1 MKMNVKSIIAVLAAF
16 AMVLSCSKVD
26 ELGNDSISGEEHVVT
41 GELVTISA
49 VLSDNMTKVS
59 FTPEYDE
66 DGKPQSLALA
76 WEAGDKLRIYNH
88 ADKTKYEDFEL
99 TAESVGAKKGYFTGV
114 LPVADSYDVEVI
126 NGDVDYAVQVQ
137 PADGVTTSLKYMATA
152 TDVADVTSLTFT
164 DYSSVLAITAK
175 LPEGVAAVVGSVDI
189 TASEAIFNA
198 GKTLTI
204 SLTEKGDAGTDG
216 ILHLF
221 ANLPQGNHAIAEG
234 TTLLMHFNAPDT
246 DHTVYTRYVE
256 LDESA
261 FTAGRLNTINVNA
274 SQSDKHAGLATCD
287 GTTAEKA
294 YLIGDKYQMQAMHD
308 LMEADATTY
317 FKMVDDVDLG
327 GIDWEPLN
335 LVDPWSK
342 GIYFDGAD
350 HTVSNFSS
358 NAETYDYPSF
368 AGILNGT
375 VCNVTFDKANVQC
388 AGKKGGVIAG
398 YFGHKNKALKGHCIN
413 VVIKNSVVNSEAMA
427 GVFAAQGDNVG
438 TLSDCSV
445 IDTEITSTSA
455 RVGGFIGSLVQA
467 DKISGCTAE
476 NVTVSSDSYLVGGFA
491 GNVAGGVFENCTVSG
506 SVTSKSYKAG
516 GFIGNM
522 DGGTL
527 TNCSASEV
535 EISAG
540 QYAGGLIGNVADG
553 TLTDCSASGSVTS
566 SSSHVGGLIGNMEA
580 GTLTGCSANVVVTAA
595 SYYTGGLVGYATTAT
610 LADCHATGKVVSNK
624 DNYARTGGLVG
635 EIHGGSVTGC
645 SATGDVDIKGAYA
658 GGLIGV
664 IDGTM
669 TVSTSYAAGHV
680 AQLNA
685 QNYNGVL
692 IGWITSASNAAI
704 SNCYTSGKVSGNNY
718 CGGFTGFIEGK
729 TIITNCYSNS
739 IIEGGKWSASVF
751 SGNVNPVENLTL
763 TGFIGWNVSNR
774 VAFWYE
780 QATALDGNYM
790 GTDGTISEKA
800 REYDWDETVWDLSGD
815 VPVLK

>member
-16 AMVLSCSKVD
+16 AMVISCSKVD
-26 ELGNDSISGEEHVVT
+26 ELGNDSISGEENVVT

-59 FTPEYDE
+59 FTPEYE

-99 TAESVGAKKGYFTGV
+99 TAESVGAKKGYFTGF

-221 ANLPQGNHAIAEG
+221 ANLPQGNQAIAEG
-234 TTLLMHFNAPDT
+234 TVLLMHFNAPDT

-256 LDESA
+256 LDASA

-317 FKMVDDVDLG
+317 FKMVDDVDLE

-335 LVDPWSK
+335 LVDDSWSK

-350 HTVSNFSS
+350 HTIYNLSS

-398 YFGHKNKALKGHCIN
+398 YFGHKNKALEGHCIN

-438 TLSDCSV
+438 TLSECSV
-445 IDTEITSTSA
+445 VNTSITSTGA

-467 DKISGCTAE
+467 DKISDCT
-476 NVTVSSDSYLVGGFA
+476 
-491 GNVAGGVFENCTVSG
+491 
-506 SVTSKSYKAG
+506 
-516 GFIGNM
+516 
-522 DGGTL
+522 
-527 TNCSASEV
+527 ASEV

-595 SYYTGGLVGYATTAT
+595 SYYSGGLVGYATTAT

-624 DNYARTGGLVG
+624 TNYARTGGLIG
-635 EIHGGSVTGC
+635 EIHGGSVTK
-645 SATGDVDIKGAYA
+645 SYATGNVEYKGAYG

-664 IDGTM
+664 INGNFIVTK
-669 TVSTSYAAGHV
+669 SYATGEV
-680 AQLNA
+680 YQTNA
-685 QNYNGVL
+685 KNYHGGL
-692 IGWITSASNAAI
+692 IGFLESGSEVVI
-704 SNCYTSGKVSGNNY
+704 SNCYSTGAVRNPGNNY
-718 CGGFTGFIEGK
+718 CGGFIGYSKASSIKILNSYSKSEIESKNAYSGCIFI
-729 TIITNCYSNS
+729 
-739 IIEGGKWSASVF
+739 SAIDDTA
-751 SGNVNPVENLTL
+751 TL
-763 TGFIGWNVSNR
+763 TCKGYIGWNVSNKG
-774 VAFWYE
+774 WCYD
-780 QATALDGNYM
+780 ATNKTNISPDENNYM

-800 REYDWDETVWDLSGD
+800 REFDWDETVWDLSGD

>member
-26 ELGNDSISGEEHVVT
+26 ELGNDNISGEENVVT
-41 GELVTISA
+41 GEIVTISA

-59 FTPEYDE
+59 FTPEYE

-221 ANLPQGNHAIAEG
+221 ANLPQGNQAIAEG
-234 TTLLMHFNAPDT
+234 TVLLMHFNAPDT

-256 LDESA
+256 LDASA

-317 FKMVDDVDLG
+317 FKMVDDVDME
-327 GIDWEPLN
+327 GINWTP
-335 LVDPWSK
+335 
-342 GIYFDGAD
+342 
-350 HTVSNFSS
+350 
-358 NAETYDYPSF
+358 
-368 AGILNGT
+368 LNGT
-375 VCNVTFDKANVQC
+375 SPYTMAMDFDGNDHTISNLTTDGTIRNSSFAAVLIGNIANVTFDKAEIE
-388 AGKKGGVIAG
+388 GGAYYAAVIAAYLG
-398 YFGHKNKALKGHCIN
+398 YAETTGNCSK
-413 VVIKNSVVNSEAMA
+413 VYVTNSSVNNASIA
-427 GVFAAQGDNVG
+427 GGFAAAGQLLG
-438 TLSDCSV
+438 TVKNCGVTNTDV
-445 IDTEITSTSA
+445 TSTVA
-455 RVGGFIGSLVQA
+455 RVGGFIGSVVEF
-467 DKISGCTAE
+467 DEISDCYAE
-476 NVTVSSDSYLVGGFA
+476 NVTVTSGSYYAGGFV
-491 GNVAGGVFENCTVSG
+491 GQLSGGGTVSG
-506 SVTSKSYKAG
+506 CHSTGSVSSTANTNYSRSGGLVGILIDGTVDNCYSTCDVTATSGRYIGGLIGQVDKGTVRKSHATGSVTTP
-516 GFIGNM
+516 NH
-522 DGGTL
+522 
-527 TNCSASEV
+527 
-535 EISAG
+535 
-540 QYAGGLIGNVADG
+540 YAGGLIGLVNGDLNVSQCYATG
-553 TLTDCSASGSVTS
+553 NVGNASNNRR
-566 SSSHVGGLIGNMEA
+566 GGLIGNIDK
-580 GTLTGCSANVVVTAA
+580 GT
-595 SYYTGGLVGYATTAT
+595 TT
-610 LADCHATGKVVSNK
+610 V
-624 DNYARTGGLVG
+624 
-635 EIHGGSVTGC
+635 
-645 SATGDVDIKGAYA
+645 
-658 GGLIGV
+658 
-664 IDGTM
+664 
-669 TVSTSYAAGHV
+669 
-680 AQLNA
+680 
-685 QNYNGVL
+685 
-692 IGWITSASNAAI
+692 
-704 SNCYTSGKVSGNNY
+704 SNCYATGTITSKSY
-718 CGGFTGFIEGK
+718 SGGFIGGTEQGA
-729 TIITNCYSNS
+729 TVNVTNSYTKSS
-739 IIEGGKWSASVF
+739 ISGHEDAACVF
-751 SGNVNPVENLTL
+751 CGQYKATFTC

-774 VAFWYE
+774 KNWSYSDIV
-780 QATALDGNYM
+780 QPGTGNYM
-790 GTDGTISEKA
+790 GTDGTISAKA
-800 REYDWDETVWDLSGD
+800 KEFGWSETIWDLSGD
-815 VPVLK
+815 EPRLKP

>member
-26 ELGNDSISGEEHVVT
+26 ELGNDSISGEENVVT

-59 FTPEYDE
+59 FTPEYE

-221 ANLPQGNHAIAEG
+221 ANLPQGNQVIAEG
-234 TTLLMHFNAPDT
+234 TVLLMHFNAPDT

-256 LDESA
+256 LDASA

-308 LMEADATTY
+308 LMKADATTY
-317 FKMVDDVDLG
+317 FKMVDDVDLA

-335 LVDPWSK
+335 LVDDSWSK

-358 NAETYDYPSF
+358 NAETYNYPSF

-398 YFGHKNKALKGHCIN
+398 FFGHKNKALKGHCIN
-413 VVIKNSVVNSEAMA
+413 VVIKNSVVNSEEMA
-427 GVFAAQGDNVG
+427 GVFAAQGDNIG

-445 IDTEITSTSA
+445 IDTEITSTGA

-467 DKISGCTAE
+467 DEISKCSAE
-476 NVTVSSDSYLVGGFA
+476 NVTVESSLYAV
-491 GNVAGGVFENCTVSG
+491 
-506 SVTSKSYKAG
+506 G
-516 GFIGNM
+516 GFIGEQN
-522 DGGTL
+522 GTGIISECYTTGKVLAGKSTKNYTFGGGFIGQLTTGTL
-527 TNCSASEV
+527 KNCYSTCAVSSEGMQVGGLIGLMKDGTVSGCYASGTV
-535 EISAG
+535 TPSNTH
-540 QYAGGLIGNVADG
+540 AGGLIGTMESGEVTGCYSNISINGNYSYLGGLVG
-553 TLTDCSASGSVTS
+553 TVSGGTVSRSYATGNITASAHYT
-566 SSSHVGGLIGNMEA
+566 GGLIGQTITGNVEISQCYA
-580 GTLTGCSANVVVTAA
+580 TGTLSPGQNRKGGIVGNVSSGKTTVT
-595 SYYTGGLVGYATTAT
+595 
-610 LADCHATGKVVSNK
+610 
-624 DNYARTGGLVG
+624 
-635 EIHGGSVTGC
+635 
-645 SATGDVDIKGAYA
+645 
-658 GGLIGV
+658 
-664 IDGTM
+664 
-669 TVSTSYAAGHV
+669 
-680 AQLNA
+680 
-685 QNYNGVL
+685 
-692 IGWITSASNAAI
+692 
-704 SNCYTSGKVSGNNY
+704 NCYTTCPIICKSYSGCLIGGVEASAELIVSNSYSNATISGHEDAA
-718 CGGFTGFIEGK
+718 CVFTGLASGTIE
-729 TIITNCYSNS
+729 C
-739 IIEGGKWSASVF
+739 
-751 SGNVNPVENLTL
+751 
-763 TGFIGWNVSNR
+763 TGVIGWNVSGVKNWSYKITSA
-774 VAFWYE
+774 VAP
-780 QATALDGNYM
+780 DGNYM
-790 GTDGTISEKA
+790 GTDGTISAKA
-800 REYDWDETVWDLSGD
+800 REFGWDETVWDLSGD

>member
-26 ELGNDSISGEEHVVT
+26 ELGNDNISGEENVVT
-41 GELVTISA
+41 GEIVTISA

-59 FTPEYDE
+59 FTPEYE

-221 ANLPQGNHAIAEG
+221 ANLPQGNQAIAEG

-246 DHTVYTRYVE
+246 NHTVYTRYVE
-256 LDESA
+256 LDASA

-317 FKMVDDVDLG
+317 FKMVDDVDLA

-398 YFGHKNKALKGHCIN
+398 YFGHKNNELKGHCIN
-413 VVIKNSVVNSEAMA
+413 VKVKNSTVTSTAMSGA
-427 GVFAAQGDNVG
+427 FAAQGDNVG
-438 TLSDCSV
+438 TLSECSV
-445 IDTEITSTSA
+445 VNTSITSTGA

-467 DKISGCTAE
+467 DKISDCT
-476 NVTVSSDSYLVGGFA
+476 
-491 GNVAGGVFENCTVSG
+491 
-506 SVTSKSYKAG
+506 
-516 GFIGNM
+516 
-522 DGGTL
+522 
-527 TNCSASEV
+527 ASEV

-595 SYYTGGLVGYATTAT
+595 SYYSGGLVGYATTAT

-624 DNYARTGGLVG
+624 TNYARTGGLVG
-635 EIHGGSVTGC
+635 EIHGGSVTK
-645 SATGDVDIKGAYA
+645 SYATGNVEYKGAYG

-664 IDGTM
+664 INGNFIVTK
-669 TVSTSYAAGHV
+669 SYATGEV
-680 AQLNA
+680 YQTNA
-685 QNYNGVL
+685 KNYHGGL
-692 IGWITSASNAAI
+692 IGFLESESEVVI
-704 SNCYTSGKVSGNNY
+704 SNCYSTGAVRNPGNNY
-718 CGGFTGFIEGK
+718 CGGFIGYSKASSIEILNSYSKSEIESKNAYSGCIFISNIDDASTLTCTGF
-729 TIITNCYSNS
+729 
-739 IIEGGKWSASVF
+739 V
-751 SGNVNPVENLTL
+751 
-763 TGFIGWNVSNR
+763 GWNVSNKGWCLNEN
-774 VAFWYE
+774 V
-780 QATALDGNYM
+780 LPGKGNYM
-790 GTDGTISEKA
+790 GTDGTISAKA
-800 REYDWDETVWDLSGD
+800 RAFNWNETVWDLSGD

>member
-26 ELGNDSISGEEHVVT
+26 ELGNDSISGEENVVT

-59 FTPEYDE
+59 FTPEYE

-88 ADKTKYEDFEL
+88 DDKTMYEDFEL

-246 DHTVYTRYVE
+246 DHIVYTRYVE
-256 LDESA
+256 LDASA

-287 GTTAEKA
+287 GSSAEKA
-294 YLIGDKYQMQAMHD
+294 YLIGDKYQMQAMHE

-317 FKMVDDVDLG
+317 FKMVDDVDLA

-335 LVDPWSK
+335 LESPSWSK

-350 HTVSNFSS
+350 HTIYNLSS

-388 AGKKGGVIAG
+388 AGKKGGVVAG
-398 YFGHKNKALKGHCIN
+398 YFGHKNNSLKGNCIK
-413 VVIKNSVVNSEAMA
+413 VIIKNSTVNSAAMA
-427 GVFAAQGDNVG
+427 GAIAAQGDNVG
-438 TLSDCSV
+438 TLSECSV
-445 IDTEITSTSA
+445 VNTSITSTGA

-467 DKISGCTAE
+467 DKISDCT
-476 NVTVSSDSYLVGGFA
+476 
-491 GNVAGGVFENCTVSG
+491 
-506 SVTSKSYKAG
+506 
-516 GFIGNM
+516 
-522 DGGTL
+522 
-527 TNCSASEV
+527 ASEV
-535 EISAG
+535 EISSG

-680 AQLNA
+680 AQLNEK
-685 QNYNGVL
+685 NYNGVL
-692 IGWITSASNAAI
+692 IGWITPESHATV
-704 SNCYTSGKVSGNNY
+704 SNCYTSGKVSGKNY
-718 CGGFTGFIEGK
+718 CGGFVGYVQGVTS
-729 TIITNCYSNS
+729 ITDCYSNS
-739 IIEGGKWSASVF
+739 EIDAAKWSGCVF
-751 SGNVNPVENLTL
+751 GGNVDPKENLSL
-763 TGFIGWNVSNR
+763 TGFIGWNVSER
-774 VAFWYE
+774 VAFWYN
-780 QATALDGNYM
+780 QAEALEGNYM
-790 GTDGTISEKA
+790 GTDGTISAKA
-800 REYDWDETVWDLSGD
+800 KEFDWDETVWDLSGD

>member
-26 ELGNDSISGEEHVVT
+26 ELGNDSISGEENVVT

-59 FTPEYDE
+59 FTPEYE

-221 ANLPQGNHAIAEG
+221 ANLPQGNQAIAEG
-234 TTLLMHFNAPDT
+234 TVLLMHFNAPDT

-256 LDESA
+256 LDASA

-287 GTTAEKA
+287 GTIAEKA

-308 LMEADATTY
+308 LMKADATTY
-317 FKMVDDVDLG
+317 FKMVDDVDLA

-335 LVDPWSK
+335 LVDDSWSK

-427 GVFAAQGDNVG
+427 GVFAAQGDNIG

-445 IDTEITSTSA
+445 VNTSITSTGS

-467 DKISGCTAE
+467 DKISDCA
-476 NVTVSSDSYLVGGFA
+476 
-491 GNVAGGVFENCTVSG
+491 
-506 SVTSKSYKAG
+506 
-516 GFIGNM
+516 
-522 DGGTL
+522 
-527 TNCSASEV
+527 ASEV

-595 SYYTGGLVGYATTAT
+595 SYYSGGLVGYATTGT

-624 DNYARTGGLVG
+624 TNYARTGGLVG

-680 AQLNA
+680 AQLNEK
-685 QNYNGVL
+685 NYNGVL
-692 IGWITSASNAAI
+692 IGWITPESHATV
-704 SNCYTSGKVSGNNY
+704 SNCYTSGKVSGKNY
-718 CGGFTGFIEGK
+718 CGGFVGYVQGVTS
-729 TIITNCYSNS
+729 ITDCYSNS
-739 IIEGGKWSASVF
+739 EIDAAKWSGCVF
-751 SGNVNPVENLTL
+751 GGNVDPKENLSL
-763 TGFIGWNVSNR
+763 TGFIGWNVSER
-774 VAFWYE
+774 VAFWYN
-780 QATALDGNYM
+780 QAEALEGNYM
-790 GTDGTISEKA
+790 GTDGTISAKA
-800 REYDWDETVWDLSGD
+800 REYGWDETVWDLSGD